1 MKKEQIFYTAPAI
14 EELVVKVEQ
23 GFAMSDQVERP
34 GDDQNWIS

>member
-23 GFAMSDQVERP
+23 GFAMSEQIDNVGE
-34 GDDQNWIS
+34 GDYV